1 MNAHAAFERI
11 RARPIIAAI
20 QAPSAD
26 AALKAANAAVAG
38 GIRIVEVPLTSPGAY
53 RVISDLRREHGD
65 TILVGAGSVL
75 STEGADRAMKA
86 GAQFATAPHTS
97 FQTLDFCK
105 ARGVLAVPGAATPTE
120 VMTAWSFGVPIVKVF
135 PAALLGGTGFVKTL
149 ARSVGDV
156 RLLVEGGV
164 TPENFAEYLASGAQ
178 AVTIGAGLFQP
189 GDLHVGNWS
198 AIAERARG
206 LVRAYDDQSG
216 SR

>member
-11 RARPIIAAI
+11 RARPIVAAI

-26 AALKAANAAVAG
+26 TALKAANAAVAG
-38 GIRIVEVPLTSPGAY
+38 GIKVVEVPLTSPGAY

-65 TILVGAGSVL
+65 AILVGAGSVL

-105 ARGVLAVPGAATPTE
+105 SRGLLAVPGASTPTE

-135 PAALLGGTGFVKTL
+135 PATLLGGPGYVRTL
-149 ARSVGDV
+149 ARAVGDV
-156 RLLVEGGV
+156 RMLVEGGV
-164 TPENFAEYLASGAQ
+164 TPENAGDYIAAGAH
-178 AVTIGAGLFQP
+178 AVTIGVGLFQP
-189 GDLHVGNWS
+189 GDLQVGNWT
-198 AIAERARG
+198 AIAERART
-206 LVRAYDDQSG
+206 LVRAFEE
-216 SR
+216 RA

>member
-11 RARPIIAAI
+11 RSRPVIASI
-20 QAPSAD
+20 HAPSAD
-26 AALKAANAAVAG
+26 SAIKAANAAVAG
-38 GIRIVEVPLTSPGAY
+38 GIRVVEVPLSSPGAY

-65 TILVGAGSVL
+65 GILVGAGSVL

-105 ARGVLAVPGAATPTE
+105 ARGLLAIPGAATPTE

-135 PAALLGGTGFVKTL
+135 PVALLGGAGYVTTL
-149 ARSVGDV
+149 VRSAGDV

-164 TPENFAEYLASGAQ
+164 TPENFAEYVASGAH
-178 AVTIGAGLFQP
+178 AVTIGAGLFMP
-189 GDLHVGNWS
+189 GDIQVGNWS

-206 LVRAYDDQSG
+206 LVRTYEE
-216 SR
+216 RT

>member
-1 MNAHAAFERI
+1 VNAHAAFERI

-26 AALKAANAAVAG
+26 SALKAANAAVAG
-38 GIRIVEVPLTSPGAY
+38 GIRVVEVPLSSSGAY

-65 TILVGAGSVL
+65 AILVGAGSVL

-105 ARGVLAVPGAATPTE
+105 ARGLLAVPGAATPTE

-135 PAALLGGTGFVKTL
+135 PAALLGGAGYVKTL
-149 ARSVGDV
+149 ARAVGDV

-164 TPENFAEYLASGAQ
+164 TPDNLGDYLASGAH
-178 AVTIGAGLFQP
+178 AVTIGAGLVHP
-189 GDLHVGNWS
+189 GDLQVGNWT
-198 AIAERARG
+198 AIAERARN
-206 LVRAYDDQSG
+206 LVRALED
-216 SR
+216 R

>member
-11 RARPIIAAI
+11 RSRPIIAAVRG
-20 QAPSAD
+20 PSAD
-26 AALKAANAAVAG
+26 AALRAANAAVAG
-38 GIRIVEVPLTSPGAY
+38 GIRVVEVPLTSPGAY

-65 TILVGAGSVL
+65 AILVGAGSVL

-105 ARGVLAVPGAATPTE
+105 ARSMLAIPGTATPTE

-135 PAALLGGTGFVKTL
+135 PAALLGGAAYVGTL
-149 ARSVGDV
+149 ARAAGDV

-164 TPENFAEYLASGAQ
+164 TPENFGEYFESGAH
-178 AVTIGAGLFQP
+178 AITVGAGLFLP
-189 GDLHVGNWS
+189 GDLQVGNWTG
-198 AIAERARG
+198 IAERARA
-206 LVRAYDDQSG
+206 LVRAYEE
-216 SR
+216 RA